1 MNNNIDPKLNW
12 LKNIPK
18 RAGDLYFSL
27 CESQG
32 NAIYKNK
39 FQAYVFD
46 AGLTSIDF
54 RLKNFFEMLDSMGET
69 INFEEF
75 INLMNLGGL
84 LIERA
89 LRGELAVPDF
99 KKFSNNLD
107 KIYDE
112 VIDNKSG
119 ELANYIPPLAE
130 VKYINVV
137 IQTLI
142 FRYNRCVN
150 HLTIVSQ
157 LRN

>member
-1 MNNNIDPKLNW
+1 MNNNIGPKLNW

-89 LRGELAVPDF
+89 LVILEATEKVFKNRKAV
-99 KKFSNNLD
+99 KKIVNFFLMAFLLKSHML
-107 KIYDE
+107 IY
-112 VIDNKSG
+112 
-119 ELANYIPPLAE
+119 
-130 VKYINVV
+130 VK
-137 IQTLI
+137 LMI
-142 FRYNRCVN
+142 FN
-150 HLTIVSQ
+150 
-157 LRN
+157 